1 MNIQQLKNV
10 IEVWRCGSISK
21 AAKQLYMNQPNLS
34 RTITSLEEEFG
45 ITLFSRTSADV
56 EPTHDGLTFL
66 RQAERVVAD
75 YDEFERSF
83 KSADADEMTFKIAV
97 PRVSYLAEAFSRA
110 LSGFDGECTLNVEY
124 IETSNEDIINRVL
137 YKSYDLGILRF
148 PIEFETEYKKRLVE
162 MQLRFQEVFTFRFV
176 ALMSGKHPL
185 AGKPQLRLA
194 ELAPYTHLIHGDNR
208 SLGFSARETES
219 LYFADTSKSRIT
231 LYERGGQFD
240 FLRNVPGTYML
251 VSPMPADVLAANGLV
266 QIPISEKDVGLFV
279 DLIITRKNRRYSE
292 FERSFINCISEVQR
306 QILPADY

>member
-1 MNIQQLKNV
+1 MYSMIPFGRRSGLN
-10 IEVWRCGSISK
+10 
-21 AAKQLYMNQPNLS
+21 
-34 RTITSLEEEFG
+34 SLF
-45 ITLFSRTSADV
+45 
-56 EPTHDGLTFL
+56 
-66 RQAERVVAD
+66 
-75 YDEFERSF
+75 DEFERSF

-110 LSGFDGECTLNVEY
+110 LSGFDGERTLNVEY

-185 AGKPQLRLA
+185 AGKAQLRLA
-194 ELAPYTHLIHGDNR
+194 ELAPYTNLIHGDNR

-306 QILPADY
+306 QIVPSDY

>member
-45 ITLFSRTSADV
+45 ITLFSRTSAGV